1 MGCKMKNDIIIS
13 NVTVPA
19 AAKKSQYI
27 TVPGT
32 EYSIPVTIINGAED
46 GKIMLITAGIHGCE
60 YPGVLAVSEL
70 AKEIDPNEVCGA
82 ILLIHE
88 INMSS
93 FLARIPYIVL
103 ADEEKKNLNR
113 LFPSDGSDTL
123 ADKICK
129 FLSEEFVK
137 KADFHV
143 DLHSGDMVES
153 LEACT
158 LVANIADAEKKS
170 LITEAAKRTGFK
182 WRMNSGGRREFYNS
196 SAINYGVPALLFE
209 RGGEGKWT
217 REEVDED
224 KADLC
229 SIMQF
234 LEILPGEAKVN
245 EDQVFFDKHEWT
257 EAEAGDEG
265 MLIPYVKLGD
275 DITEGQKLFDIL
287 DMFGNKIREIH
298 AKYDG
303 HVVIISHTLSVHEH
317 DDLITYG
324 HIAK

>member
-1 MGCKMKNDIIIS
+1 MGKQTLTIAGI
-13 NVTVPA
+13 TVEPA
-19 AAKKSQYI
+19 TKKSQYV

-32 EYSIPVTIINGAED
+32 EYSFPVTIINGAKD
-46 GKIMLITAGIHGCE
+46 GKIMLASAGIHGCE
-60 YPGVLAVSEL
+60 YPGVLAVAEL
-70 AKEIDPNEVCGA
+70 AKEIHPEEVCGA

-93 FLARIPYIVL
+93 YLARIPYIVL

-113 LFPSDGSDTL
+113 LFPSDGSNTL
-123 ADKICK
+123 ADKICR

-137 KADFHV
+137 QADFHV

-158 LVANIADAEKKS
+158 LVANIPDAEKKA
-170 LITEAAKRTGFK
+170 LITEAAKRTSFK

-196 SAINYGVPALLFE
+196 SAIDCGVPALLFE
-209 RGGEGKWT
+209 RGGAGKWT
-217 REEVDED
+217 REEVDAD

-234 LEILPGEAKVN
+234 LEILPGEAQIN
-245 EDQVFFDKHEWT
+245 DEQIFFDKHEWT

-275 DITEGQKLFDIL
+275 DIKEGQKLFDIL

-303 HVVIISHTLSVHEH
+303 HVVILSHTLSVHEH

-324 HIAK
+324 HIAQ

>member
-1 MGCKMKNDIIIS
+1 MRKEIIIA
-13 NVTVPA
+13 NITVPSST
-19 AAKKSQYI
+19 KVSQYI

-32 EYSIPVTIINGAED
+32 DYSIPVTIINGAED
-46 GKIMLITAGIHGCE
+46 GKVMLITAGIHGCE
-60 YPGVLAVSEL
+60 YPGVLAVAEL
-70 AKEIDPNEVCGA
+70 AKEIDPAVVKGS

-93 FLARIPYIVL
+93 YLARIPYIVL
-103 ADEEKKNLNR
+103 ADEQKKNLNR
-113 LFPSDGSDTL
+113 IFPSDGTDSL

-137 KADFHV
+137 DSDFHV

-158 LVANIADAEKKS
+158 LVANIPNKEKKE
-170 LITEAAKRTGFK
+170 LITEAAKRTCFK

-196 SAINYGVPALLFE
+196 SAINYGVPSLLFE

-217 REEVDED
+217 REEVDAD

-245 EDQVFFDKHEWT
+245 EEQLFFDKHEWT

-275 DITEGQKLFDIL
+275 DIKEGQKLFDIL

-324 HIAK
+324 HIGEK